1 MPITIRCLK
10 PTVMNT
16 KVGFVLSKVGETHDV
31 SDQDYEVSQHW
42 FDGQLRR
49 GNIEIVEG
57 DIEGSAPTE
66 PSEPRC
72 AFVYEKGANAG
83 KQCKGVPVEG
93 TAYCEKHQPAP
104 APAAGEG
111 AGDQP

>member
-1 MPITIRCLK
+1 MSITIRCLK

-16 KVGFVLSKVGETHDV
+16 KVGFVLSKVGETHPV
-31 SDQDYEVSQHW
+31 SDQDYEASQHW
-42 FDGQLRR
+42 FDGQVRR

-57 DIEGSAPTE
+57 ETEESAPSS
-66 PSEPRC
+66 SEPRC
-72 AFVYEKGANAG
+72 AHIYDQGIAAG